1 MEGTTFAPQGLVRSM
16 DGKDASLELRTGPI
30 QRLAEI
36 GALCN
41 DSKIV
46 FDEVSY
52 FSNSRK
58 VITIKLFNRRPRTCT
73 AVSVSLRKQR
83 SAFWRKS

>member
-52 FSNSRK
+52 FPNTSQSHNH
-58 VITIKLFNRRPRTCT
+58 
-73 AVSVSLRKQR
+73 
-83 SAFWRKS
+83 